1 MNEEFKVSF
10 IKVNSLATAG
20 WKSEHRRKNKDSITG
35 LAGSLCILYSHQVCV
50 KVKKVK
56 TY

>member
-35 LAGSLCILYSHQVCV
+35 LAGSLCILYSHQVCI